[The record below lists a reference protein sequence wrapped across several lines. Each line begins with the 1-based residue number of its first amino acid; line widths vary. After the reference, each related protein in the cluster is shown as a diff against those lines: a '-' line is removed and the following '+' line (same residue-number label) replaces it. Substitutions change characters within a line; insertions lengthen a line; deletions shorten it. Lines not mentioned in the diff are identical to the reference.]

1 MKCEIY
7 SSMEWIY
14 PDQMQE
20 NGTKNVNLYVAKNSS
35 ECFQILTDYQ
45 AKETE
50 RITYS
55 FTGDQVG
62 KLTLFQ
68 LLPAHVPENCAKELY
83 TTTNYEEVKVLL
95 PKKHHSTCMKF
106 VARLKRNVGARKSCC
121 YLLVWTWQRRQ
132 KQVSILKLCMSEIG
146 ENRLDIQVKIKIYSL
161 VIPSLESA
169 NLSQTNWLFCDNVAK
184 HHNVETWSEAHLE
197 ILKEYLRNQLDLRN
211 DYLMIPAG
219 KPVCDEMGKV
229 VDFDF
234 TEAEIVG
241 NLALEMGM
249 SISREDLRSNGRFGI
264 CRSCISSGTSWT

>member
-68 LLPAHVPENCAKELY
+68 LCPPMY
-83 TTTNYEEVKVLL
+83 
-95 PKKHHSTCMKF
+95 PKI
-106 VARLKRNVGARKSCC
+106 ARKN
-121 YLLVWTWQRRQ
+121 YIRQRTT
-132 KQVSILKLCMSEIG
+132 KK
-146 ENRLDIQVKIKIYSL
+146 
-161 VIPSLESA
+161 
-169 NLSQTNWLFCDNVAK
+169 
-184 HHNVETWSEAHLE
+184 
-197 ILKEYLRNQLDLRN
+197 
-211 DYLMIPAG
+211 
-219 KPVCDEMGKV
+219 
-229 VDFDF
+229 
-234 TEAEIVG
+234 
-241 NLALEMGM
+241 
-249 SISREDLRSNGRFGI
+249 
-264 CRSCISSGTSWT
+264 